1 MPRKK
6 SKVVLSIVAHPDD
19 VEFGCGATMAKFS
32 SEGHKLYFVIC
43 TAGNR
48 GSRHHKRGVDEL
60 VEMRK
65 EEQRN
70 AAKILGAEDVIFLNY
85 PDGELT
91 PDIKFKEDIV
101 KLLRRYKPDMVF
113 THDPS
118 WIYRTGQDSG
128 FVNHNDHRACGT
140 AVIDACYPLARDL
153 TSFPNHQKE
162 GLEPHK
168 AKEIYMFNFYSP
180 NYFVDV
186 TGFIDKKIDSIKAHV
201 SQIDDPKWVEEWV
214 TERAT
219 KLGRRAKVKFAEGFT
234 KLVLR

>member
-1 MPRKK
+1 M
-6 SKVVLSIVAHPDD
+6 SIVAHPDD
-19 VEFGCGATMAKFS
+19 VEFGCGATMAKLS

-70 AAKILGAEDVIFLNY
+70 AAKILGADDVIFLNY

-91 PDIKFKEDIV
+91 PDIKFKEDLV
-101 KLLRRYKPDMVF
+101 KLIRRYKPDMIF

-118 WIYRTGQDSG
+118 WIYRTGTDYG
-128 FVNHNDHRACGT
+128 FVNHNDHRSCGI
-140 AVIDACYPLARDL
+140 AVLDASYPLARDL
-153 TSFPNHQKE
+153 TSFPEHQEE

-168 AKEIYMFNFYSP
+168 VKEIYMFNFDKP
-180 NYFVDV
+180 NHFVDV
-186 TGFIDKKIDSIKAHV
+186 TKFLDLKIESIRAHT
-201 SQIDDPKWVEEWV
+201 SQIDDPAWVKTWV
-214 TERAT
+214 TERAQR
-219 KLGRRAKVKFAEGFT
+219 LGRRAKVKYAEGFT
-234 KLVLR
+234 KLTLR